1 MIKTGEKIK
10 KKGDRSPDRRGRDK
24 DRMKMLKRGLTS
36 FDPKIVESM
45 MNSEKGQ
52 KENKRSST
60 LKEKKK
66 LILDKKDTMCKD
78 EHDHEYGAQKL
89 ALITYFQNMPSGSFD
104 IQKKKMKKKLDLLVD
119 QNNTKENKLEQL
131 YLQLG
136 QMAYINL
143 EGEQTK

>member
-1 MIKTGEKIK
+1 MVEEINEEQIHHKHLIKMIKTGEKIK
-10 KKGDRSPDRRGRDK
+10 KKGTSPDQRGRNK

-45 MNSEKGQ
+45 MNSERGQ
-52 KENKRSST
+52 TGNKRSHT
-60 LKEKKK
+60 LKVKKRSV
-66 LILDKKDTMCKD
+66 LNQDPQCKNK
-78 EHDHEYGAQKL
+78 HDHEEDAQKL

-131 YLQLG
+131 YL
-136 QMAYINL
+136 
-143 EGEQTK
+143 

>member
-36 FDPKIVESM
+36 FDPKIVDSM

-52 KENKRSST
+52 RENKRSST

-66 LILDKKDTMCKD
+66 LILDKKGTMCKD

-119 QNNTKENKLEQL
+119 
-131 YLQLG
+131 
-136 QMAYINL
+136 
-143 EGEQTK
+143 